1 MADEKNK
8 KDQPSVEELQ
18 TQNKELQTQNKQLE
32 KLVNYY
38 QQKATQL
45 EINGILAEEA
55 NQENKVN

>member
-18 TQNKELQTQNKQLE
+18 TQNKQLE
-32 KLVNYY
+32 KLVNFY
-38 QQKATQL
+38 QHKATQL